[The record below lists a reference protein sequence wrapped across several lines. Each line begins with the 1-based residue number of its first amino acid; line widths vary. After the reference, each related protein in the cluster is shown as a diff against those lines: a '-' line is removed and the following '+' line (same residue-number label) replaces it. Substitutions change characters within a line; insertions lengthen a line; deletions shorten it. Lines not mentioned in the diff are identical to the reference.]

1 MRYKTASAEDYLDV
15 DYVTASI
22 KAAIQNESD
31 LISLLVSV
39 DYYVDAYKEG
49 DEITIEITSEI
60 LTDKLNKFKL

>member
-39 DYYVDAYKEG
+39 DSYVDAYKEG
-49 DEITIEITSEI
+49 DEIMIKITSDI

>member
-49 DEITIEITSEI
+49 DEIMIEITSEI